1 MSFFVLIFVA
11 DKSYGNTTIYKAT
24 FLQMILHM
32 DFIIKIFLSFFFVF
46 CVAKNENP
54 KMSKNGKNRFSKKI
68 MVTKF
73 STFFWSWDRKNFLW
87 SQRYFFRESFLTIL
101 KLDIYKCPFFKF
113 TKNFPEKK
121 QEYEKYEKHWLFKYW
136 NKSYFKTT

>member
-1 MSFFVLIFVA
+1 MLKYSNSQSHKMSFFVLIFVA

-54 KMSKNGKNRFSKKI
+54 KTSKNGEIRFSKNF

-73 STFFWSWDRKNFLW
+73 STFFLSGDRKNILW
-87 SQRYFFRESFLTIL
+87 SQRYFFRESFLTYL

-121 QEYEKYEKHWLFKYW
+121 QEYEKYENH
-136 NKSYFKTT
+136 

>member
-11 DKSYGNTTIYKAT
+11 DKSYGNTTNYKVT
-24 FLQMILHM
+24 ILHMILHL

-54 KMSKNGKNRFSKKI
+54 KTSKNGEIRFSKNF

-73 STFFWSWDRKNFLW
+73 STFFLSGDRKNILW
-87 SQRYFFRESFLTIL
+87 SQRYFFRESFLTYL
-101 KLDIYKCPFFKF
+101 KLDIYFCPISKV
-113 TKNFPEKK
+113 TKNFPEKF
-121 QEYEKYEKHWLFKYW
+121 E
-136 NKSYFKTT
+136 TTKIQRLHDFN